1 MLFKMILDGA
11 KDEERAIARGFLK
24 HIVAGIAAGLAFG
37 GLVLVC
43 LFIVFAKLEL
53 QVPLIFLV
61 AALLQ
66 FGPIGGLIGAAI
78 HLSRISERT
87 SPASDDEEDDGPGG
101 GTKSPVVFAPDPSK
115 RAPQFSAAPS
125 PG

>member
-1 MLFKMILDGA
+1 MLFKMILEGA

-43 LFIVFAKLEL
+43 LFIIFAKLEL
-53 QVPLIFLV
+53 QVPPIFLV

-78 HLSRISERT
+78 HLSRISERA
-87 SPASDDEEDDGPGG
+87 SPTSDDEEDDGPGG